1 MTNEPTQWNGSEAQR
16 QRVAMLRALHM
27 MPRTLP
33 PLPVAEPQ
41 RCAVRDLVNDYS
53 DDDHGR
59 SVWREPWPEEE
70 YRR

>member
-16 QRVAMLRALHM
+16 QRVAMLRAMHL

-33 PLPVAEPQ
+33 PLPVAERQ
-41 RCAVRDLVNDYS
+41 RCAVSDLVNDY
-53 DDDHGR
+53 DDDGKGR
-59 SVWREPWPEEE
+59 WREPWPEEE